1 MTDPHTEPGRID
13 FGMLTDDPEF
23 ASVDRVMA
31 RVHAQRQAG
40 QPRSANGQALY
51 TLEAYARPIAMAA
64 AILIAVS
71 LASMAVPVHAAD
83 PVTPQQALASW
94 VSSKH
99 VPTNGELLRTFEG
112 YSR

>member
-23 ASVDRVMA
+23 ARVDRVMA

-40 QPRSANGQALY
+40 QPRSADGSPLHM
-51 TLEAYARPIAMAA
+51 LEAYARPIAMAA

-71 LASMAVPVHAAD
+71 LASVAIPVHAAA
-83 PVTPQQALASW
+83 PVTPQQTLASW
-94 VSSKH
+94 VSGNH